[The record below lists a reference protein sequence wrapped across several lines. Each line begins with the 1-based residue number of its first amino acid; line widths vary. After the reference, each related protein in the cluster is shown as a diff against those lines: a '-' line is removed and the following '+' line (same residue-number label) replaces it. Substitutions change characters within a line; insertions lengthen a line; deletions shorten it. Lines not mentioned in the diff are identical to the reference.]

1 LKSGWAYTRSGASP
15 IDRVAPCSAM
25 LCSAAAAAERK
36 LATECG
42 ELAALL
48 DNEIESAT
56 ERNDLRA
63 AAADE
68 QLKGTVRCRS
78 ETRTK

>member
-1 LKSGWAYTRSGASP
+1 MDGRTRGPGHLRLIASRP
-15 IDRVAPCSAM
+15 AL
-25 LCSAAAAAERK
+25 LCSPAAAAERK
-36 LATECG
+36 LTTECG